1 MPKPKKIGA
10 GEKYFS
16 YEVIAQED
24 SDNVLIPIPPQ
35 LLKELNWK
43 EGEKIQITLDETGR
57 FVFKKA

>member
-1 MPKPKKIGA
+1 MAKPKKTGA

-24 SDNVLIPIPPQ
+24 TDNVLIPIPPQ